1 MPAPEKKE
9 EVKKE
14 RAIPE
19 NAKTL
24 YLNVGKMKHL
34 YGKDLSKL
42 LQSELGI
49 TRDDIYSLRVH
60 DKYSFITMSEENC
73 NKAIEKLS
81 GKDINGRVAQLSF
94 SNK

>member
-1 MPAPEKKE
+1 
-9 EVKKE
+9 
-14 RAIPE
+14 
-19 NAKTL
+19 
-24 YLNVGKMKHL
+24 MKHL

-49 TRDDIYSLRVH
+49 KRDDIYSLRVH

-73 NKAIEKLS
+73 NKAIEVLN

-94 SNK
+94 STK